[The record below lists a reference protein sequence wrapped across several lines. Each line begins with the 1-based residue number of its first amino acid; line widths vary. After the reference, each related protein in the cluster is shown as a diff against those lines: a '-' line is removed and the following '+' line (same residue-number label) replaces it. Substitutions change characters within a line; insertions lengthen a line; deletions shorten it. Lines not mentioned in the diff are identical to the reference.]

1 MPFMAF
7 LLPDARILAAATTSI
22 INAMRPMIP
31 VFNCS
36 SFKSPSFF
44 NAPERMLIASAR
56 PIIVPAAFK
65 LPLLLVLSRT
75 AMDPIRSINKA
86 LIAASAP
93 ISFSLS
99 IPAISVSDT
108 ASIPMELAIFK
119 SVPAWM
125 SFCHDSRHPLTPS
138 RIPTMESFMPE
149 ILPRPSLALLMN
161 FLIPIRIPPKD
172 SPFKVSIALLKSA
185 SARALIKVE
194 ITVPIPEP
202 IPWAIF
208 VSAVQ
213 IEPSVSKICDL
224 ERALVTVFQRSNA
237 TSFTFTAISLIR
249 SRIE

>member
-7 LLPDARILAAATTSI
+7 LLPDERILAAATTST
-22 INAMRPMIP
+22 INPVIPIIP

-44 NAPERMLIASAR
+44 SAPARMLMASAR

-65 LPLLLVLSRT
+65 LPLLLVLSRIAIEPT
-75 AMDPIRSINKA
+75 RSTNKA
-86 LIAASAP
+86 LIAVSAP

-99 IPAISVSDT
+99 IPAISVSDI
-108 ASIPMELAIFK
+108 ASIPIELAIFK
-119 SVPAWM
+119 SVPAWI
-125 SFCHDSRHPLTPS
+125 SFCHDSRQPLTPS
-138 RIPTMESFMPE
+138 RIPTIESFMLE

-161 FLIPIRIPPKD
+161 FLMPIRMPPKD
-172 SPFKVSIALLKSA
+172 RPFKVSTALLKSA

-202 IPWAIF
+202 IPLAIL

-213 IEPSVSKICDL
+213 IEPSVSKI
-224 ERALVTVFQRSNA
+224 
-237 TSFTFTAISLIR
+237 
-249 SRIE
+249 